1 MRKLLTFAILLLALI
16 PVNALMINEPSFKF
30 KANTWLKG
38 VVISSKGD
46 LVAFGNDNTLY
57 LFDFNGNL
65 LWKKDI
71 KVSCLDFSGRYV
83 AVGDG
88 DGGIWLFDVNGS
100 LLWKRVCN
108 DSIEAIAVSKNGSV
122 IVGSGHEILHFSRD
136 GKLIWKYRTKI
147 CVCSVDISSNGDVTV
162 AGDMQNTMYIFKQC
176 KVCPLEC
183 KNCSDDLPWTCITGW
198 TVRKY
203 DKMRIVHPNT
213 VVISSDGRYVAVCD
227 GYYDVYMF
235 DNEGHLLWRN
245 FLSGLPTSIAISS
258 DGSYIA
264 VGCENGYLYLF
275 DKTGKILW
283 KLNLISDTTSV
294 DITSDGRFVVA
305 GSGNKV
311 YFFGR
316 DSRLIWKSDVECPIE
331 FVGVSNN
338 GRVVAGSLNGLI
350 CFFRSKVKPVADFE
364 FSPKNPKVGEKVTF
378 VAKSS
383 ASEYIWDFG
392 DGNIIKTSNATVT
405 HAYSKPG
412 SYIIK
417 LTVRSEDGLTN
428 STSKVIVVKAIA
440 NPKKDNPNPKPT
452 PKPTPTPTPNKG
464 WLPIS
469 LPKIPGFES
478 AIGILAVVT
487 VGYAIGRKR

>member
-30 KANTWLKG
+30 KVNHWIKDLKISENG
-38 VVISSKGD
+38 TFAVCCDGSYLYVFNSSKI
-46 LVAFGNDNTLY
+46 
-57 LFDFNGNL
+57 
-65 LWKKDI
+65 LWKKEIRAICIDI
-71 KVSCLDFSGRYV
+71 C
-83 AVGDG
+83 
-88 DGGIWLFDVNGS
+88 
-100 LLWKRVCN
+100 
-108 DSIEAIAVSKNGSV
+108 
-122 IVGSGHEILHFSRD
+122 
-136 GKLIWKYRTKI
+136 GK
-147 CVCSVDISSNGDVTV
+147 
-162 AGDMQNTMYIFKQC
+162 
-176 KVCPLEC
+176 
-183 KNCSDDLPWTCITGW
+183 
-198 TVRKY
+198 
-203 DKMRIVHPNT
+203 
-213 VVISSDGRYVAVCD
+213 
-227 GYYDVYMF
+227 
-235 DNEGHLLWRN
+235 
-245 FLSGLPTSIAISS
+245 
-258 DGSYIA
+258 YIA
-264 VGCENGYLYLF
+264 VGDTNGNVYLYEDNSKLVWKGKVDSKVSSVAVSSNGCVVVCGDKKIHYFDEGKKLWEYKTVGYVAKVAICNNGNVAVAEDMLGNLYLF
-275 DKTGKILW
+275 VKCSKDVCGHFFCQKDWTWEYRNGWYIGRFTKLNSAYPFIIKISDDGNYILVNGGEMRAIYIFNKFGYLIMKEIADGLPISVATTSNIDTIAVGCDNGKVCVFDRIGNTLW
-283 KLNLISDTTSV
+283 KVNLMFGPALV
-294 DITSDGRFVVA
+294 DISPNRKFVVA
-305 GSGNKV
+305 SSVKKLFLFDRDGKV
-311 YFFGR
+311 LWIYDNF
-316 DSRLIWKSDVECPIE
+316 DDKID
-331 FVGVSNN
+331 FVAVSNN